1 MTDQISILRHSTN
14 YLAKTWR
21 ADGTIGPYDDA
32 KYMTLTRWEVAGIEC
47 VDEMLQSLANDPH
60 ACVIRGRYVG
70 DEVAKQR
77 DPEGFKPGK
86 VRKSYDY
93 FDDQPLHALCI
104 DVDQF
109 TPLTC
114 DALQDPAQAIDEFV
128 CTMLPD
134 EFVGASYA
142 WQLSN
147 TFAHP
152 TKVADGLKVHLW
164 FWLDQPLSSAQLKAY
179 AKEVSLAA
187 DTALFQPVQ
196 PHYTSAPVIEEGV
209 QCPVAQRNGLVR
221 GLLGDDL
228 VLRPSERAM
237 SSEGRSGGGG
247 QRLRDLAQSDP
258 IAQRLVDLGLVKSES
273 RDGLNIECPFS
284 EEHTGGSGE
293 TSTQYRLPHTGGHAL
308 GQFICLH
315 AHCKDRP
322 RSLFLSKIGIDP
334 VEDDFEAVGGEG
346 ASHDPAA
353 PKPKGVPEAMHLT
366 TDQANAGRIVRRFGK
381 RLMVVAGQWYAWT
394 GVRWEQDDGEVYR
407 CGCMLSK
414 IIHTE
419 ADEWRAKKGA
429 TAEESEKY
437 QAIADTLAKW
447 AQKSEMKASIEA
459 ALGLAKKLLVV
470 HESAIDRNAWLLNC
484 RNGTVDL
491 RTGEIKP
498 HDPQDYIT
506 KVVPLDYDPAKRS
519 SAWEGIVGR
528 VTLES
533 ELTTRP
539 LAAFLQRWFGYCATG
554 STREQAFVVHYGN
567 GSNGKS
573 TILDTIADVLGD
585 YSGTAAPGLLV
596 GNGKDRHPTEL
607 ADLFGRRMVTA
618 HETSEGGHLREDLV
632 KQLTGGDKIK
642 GRFMRA
648 DFFEFDPTHKLQM
661 LTNHKPIIK
670 GSDGGIW
677 RRVLLVPY
685 MARFADAEE
694 VTAGRAHYVKDTRT
708 AEKLK
713 AESQGVLTWIVEGA
727 RAWFAEG
734 LRAPD
739 AVLAASKDYQTEQDR
754 VGQFLSDCCEMD
766 PKDRTSL
773 SGGLDGGLYE
783 AYRGWC
789 QENGVF
795 ALSKQ
800 KFAEELKRAIPCG
813 KVEEGR
819 EKETRKKVRWV
830 YGVRLLGV

>member
-1 MTDQISILRHSTN
+1 MSDQISVVRHSTN
-14 YLAKTWR
+14 LMAKTWR
-21 ADGTIGPYDDA
+21 ADGSIRPYDDA
-32 KYMTLTRWEVAGIEC
+32 KYLSLDVWKVDGLGDLANLIGTL
-47 VDEMLQSLANDPH
+47 SNDPH
-60 ACVIRGRYVG
+60 ACVIRGTYVG
-70 DEVAKQR
+70 DDVARQR
-77 DPEGFKPGK
+77 DPDGFRPGK

-104 DVDQF
+104 DVDRF
-109 TPLTC
+109 DPLTC
-114 DALQDPAQAIDEFV
+114 DPIEHPQQAIDEFIG
-128 CTMLPD
+128 TMLPD
-134 EFVGASYA
+134 EFMGAGYA

-152 TKVADGLKVHLW
+152 SKIGDGLKVHLW
-164 FWLDQPLSSAQLKAY
+164 FWLGTPLTSAQVKAY
-179 AKEVSLAA
+179 AKEVDLAA

-196 PHYTSAPVIEEGV
+196 PHYTAAPVLDDGV
-209 QCPVAQRNGLVR
+209 DCPVRERMGLVH

-228 VLRPSERAM
+228 VLQLSDRAL
-237 SSEGRSGGGG
+237 SAESRSGGGG
-247 QRLRDLAQSDP
+247 QRLRELAQADP
-258 IAQRLVDLGLVKSES
+258 IAQRLFELGMVKSES
-273 RDGLNIECPFS
+273 RDGLNIVCPF
-284 EEHTGGSGE
+284 EDEHTGESGE
-293 TSTQYRLPHTGGHAL
+293 TSVQYRLPHTGGHAQ

-322 RSLFLSKIGIDP
+322 RSMFISRLGIDP
-334 VEDDFEAVGGEG
+334 VEDEFEDISGE
-346 ASHDPAA
+346 ARDPTA
-353 PKPKGVPEAMHLT
+353 PKLKGIPDAMHLT
-366 TDQANAGRIVRRFGK
+366 TDQANAGRIVRKFGK

-394 GVRWEQDDGEVYR
+394 GLRWEQDDGEVYR

-414 IIHTE
+414 IIHVE
-419 ADEWRAKKGA
+419 ADEWRSKKAG
-429 TAEESEKY
+429 TAEEKEKCM
-437 QAIADTLAKW
+437 AIAEVLGKW
-447 AQKSEMKASIEA
+447 AQKSEMKSSIEA

-470 HESAIDRNAWLLNC
+470 NESAIDRSPWLLNC
-484 RNGTVDL
+484 LNGTVDL
-491 RTGEIKP
+491 RTGEIKD

-506 KVVPLDYDPAKRS
+506 KIVPLEYDP
-519 SAWEGIVGR
+519 SAYSEAWRTIVGR

-533 ELTTRP
+533 EMSTRP
-539 LAAFLQRWFGYCATG
+539 LAMFLQRWFGYCATG
-554 STREQAFVVHYGN
+554 STREQCFVVHYGN

-573 TILDTIADVLGD
+573 TILDTIAAVLGD
-585 YSGTAAPGLLV
+585 YAGTAAPGLLV

-618 HETSEGGHLREDLV
+618 HETSEGGYLREDLV

-694 VTAGRAHYVKDTRT
+694 VKAGRAHYVKDTRT
-708 AEKLK
+708 AERLK
-713 AESQGVLTWIVEGA
+713 NELQGVLTWIVEGA
-727 RAWFAEG
+727 RAWFADG

-739 AVLAASKDYQTEQDR
+739 AVLAASRDYQTEQDR
-754 VGQFLSDCCEMD
+754 VGQFLSECCEFD
-766 PKDRTSL
+766 ANERASL

-783 AYRGWC
+783 TYRGWC
-789 QENGVF
+789 VDNGVYS
-795 ALSKQ
+795 LSKQ

-813 KVEEGR
+813 RIDEGR
-819 EKETRKKVRWV
+819 EKETRRKVRWV
-830 YGVRLLGV
+830 YGVRLLGI